1 MRLSAE
7 ETSATTVGSWVIW
20 MSMTLV
26 LTTISVFLA
35 SNSLSPFDD
44 RRDADGTGQT
54 TYERWTAKLRLCCT
68 RHGSAHALA
77 VFDSFADSF
86 FDEVDA
92 GTHTDGAAALRL
104 DRADAAANDRHREA
118 TKALAELAAERAAEA
133 AASARDRDSG
143 LFSSTE
149 LQERAATRQRIA
161 EYRRDQAQHRVR
173 AVIGTG
179 LPEVRAVLSG
189 GDVRSILSF
198 RQAFM
203 RLVALLGTMS
213 AGLMVGGEG
222 PFVLI
227 SASIAH
233 SLSRLPP
240 FRWFLQSS
248 PQGALHVFSTAH
260 WSLEN
265 QSFHLIYTFRFLISN
280 APSGFPIAAS
290 SSTIAVH
297 CRRGRHCGRV
307 WRTVWRSAVQ
317 HRGDVDLLPDALVL

>member
-7 ETSATTVGSWVIW
+7 ETSATTVGSWLIW

-26 LTTISVFLA
+26 LTAISVFLA
-35 SNSLSPFDD
+35 SNSLAPLDD

-92 GTHTDGAAALRL
+92 GTHSDGGGGGGTVAPRL
-104 DRADAAANDRHREA
+104 DRADVAANDRHREA
-118 TKALAELAAERAAEA
+118 TKALAELAAERTAEA
-133 AASARDRDSG
+133 AASARDRESG
-143 LFSSTE
+143 LFSGAE

-161 EYRRDQAQHRVR
+161 DYRREAAQHRVR

-240 FRWFLQSS
+240 FRWFLQTS
-248 PQGALHVFSTAH
+248 PQGTYMNV
-260 WSLEN
+260 
-265 QSFHLIYTFRFLISN
+265 
-280 APSGFPIAAS
+280 G
-290 SSTIAVH
+290 
-297 CRRGRHCGRV
+297 
-307 WRTVWRSAVQ
+307 
-317 HRGDVDLLPDALVL
+317 